1 MRSGSLNR
9 RVVVQQQSTTQD
21 AIGQP
26 VLTWT
31 TFATL
36 WANIRHAS
44 GVESIKADA
53 LASTVRA
60 SVRVRYTRTVTSG
73 MRVVDGDTTYNI
85 TAVLPDMGGKE
96 YTDLV
101 CEVLQ

>member
-1 MRSGSLNR
+1 MRSGTLNR
-9 RVVVQQQSTTQD
+9 RVVVQQQSTAQD

-26 VLTWT
+26 VQAWG

-36 WANIRHAS
+36 WANIRHAN
-44 GVESIKADA
+44 GAESIKADA
-53 LASTVRA
+53 LTSTVRA
-60 SVRVRYTRTVTSG
+60 SIRVRYNRTITSG

-85 TAVLPDMGGKE
+85 AAVLPDIGGKE